1 MTVLLKG
8 KRRRSM
14 EIKKISFIFVIA
26 LFLGWPPSLRAQV
39 PPAFESPPVI
49 SETEARRFIDGYVD
63 QYIKMDIDAFMVLFS
78 KRAIENRM
86 LTYADIRDLYQ
97 MTFDNS
103 ESLKYDL
110 DVSTIHIYKEGAAV
124 VGRYEVIQA
133 LKGSPYKKVYKGNIQ
148 WELIR
153 EDGALRIKEI
163 NYGRDYQWDR
173 PWHPYP

>member
-1 MTVLLKG
+1 
-8 KRRRSM
+8 M

-39 PPAFESPPVI
+39 PPPFESPPVI
-49 SETEARRFIDGYVD
+49 METEARRFIDEYVD
-63 QYIKMDIDAFMVLFS
+63 QYIKMDIDAFMILFS
-78 KRAIENRM
+78 KGAIENRM
-86 LTYADIRDLYQ
+86 LTYVDIRELYR

-110 DVSTIHIYKEGAAV
+110 EVSTIQIYKEGAAV
-124 VGRYEVIQA
+124 MGRYEVIQA

-153 EDGALRIKEI
+153 EDGVLKIKEI
-163 NYGRDYQWDR
+163 NYGRDYRWDR
-173 PWHPYP
+173 PRHPYP

>member
-1 MTVLLKG
+1 
-8 KRRRSM
+8 M
-14 EIKKISFIFVIA
+14 EITKMSLIFVIA
-26 LFLGWPPSLRAQV
+26 LFLVWPPSLRAQV
-39 PPAFESPPVI
+39 PPPFESPPVI
-49 SETEARRFIDGYVD
+49 TETEARRFLDGYVD

-78 KRAIENRM
+78 RRAIENRM

-133 LKGSPYKKVYKGNIQ
+133 LKGSPHKKVYKGDIQ
-148 WELIR
+148 WDLIR
-153 EDGALRIKEI
+153 EDGVLRIKEI
-163 NYGRDYQWDR
+163 NYGRDYRWDR
-173 PWHPYP
+173 PRHPYP

>member
-1 MTVLLKG
+1 
-8 KRRRSM
+8 M

-39 PPAFESPPVI
+39 PPPFETPPVI
-49 SETEARRFIDGYVD
+49 TETEARRFIDEYVD

-78 KRAIENRM
+78 KQAIENRM
-86 LTYADIRDLYQ
+86 LTYTDIREVYQ

-103 ESLKYDL
+103 EYLKYGL
-110 DVSTIHIYKEGAAV
+110 EISTIQIYKQGAAV
-124 VGRYEVIQA
+124 GGRYEVIQA
-133 LKGSPYKKVYKGNIQ
+133 LKGSPNKKVYKGNIQ

-153 EDGALRIKEI
+153 EDGVLRIKEI

-173 PWHPYP
+173 PSHPYPW

>member
-1 MTVLLKG
+1 
-8 KRRRSM
+8 M
-14 EIKKISFIFVIA
+14 EITKMSLIFVIA
-26 LFLGWPPSLRAQV
+26 LFLVWPPSLRAQV
-39 PPAFESPPVI
+39 PPPFETPPVI
-49 SETEARRFIDGYVD
+49 TETEARRFIDEYAD
-63 QYIKMDIDAFMVLFS
+63 QYIKMDIDAFMILFS
-78 KRAIENRM
+78 KGAIENRM
-86 LTYADIRDLYQ
+86 LTYADIYEIYR

-124 VGRYEVIQA
+124 VGRYEVMQA

-153 EDGALRIKEI
+153 EDGVLRIKEI
-163 NYGRDYQWDR
+163 NYGRDYRWDR

>member
-1 MTVLLKG
+1 
-8 KRRRSM
+8 M

-26 LFLGWPPSLRAQV
+26 LVLGWPFSLRAQV
-39 PPAFESPPVI
+39 PPPFESPPVI
-49 SETEARRFIDGYVD
+49 TETEARRFLDGYVD

-78 KRAIENRM
+78 RRAIENRM

-133 LKGSPYKKVYKGNIQ
+133 LKGSPHKKVYKGDIQ
-148 WELIR
+148 WDLIR
-153 EDGALRIKEI
+153 EDGVLRIKEI
-163 NYGRDYQWDR
+163 NYGRDYRWDR